1 MTFLRHT
8 KESIF
13 EITQLFLGAQP
24 QWPNRYPAPGYGPP
38 SGDRPWPPPP
48 AGPQGPPPP
57 GPGPAGQWSG
67 DRPMYYGSS
76 GSGAPPGSWGSSK
89 SAMRPPY
96 RPDLRGPVPMGPQRP
111 VSVTKL
117 MVRKAQYSE
126 LFWFSF

>member
-1 MTFLRHT
+1 MCDCFP
-8 KESIF
+8 
-13 EITQLFLGAQP
+13 GGQP

-38 SGDRPWPPPP
+38 SGDRPWPPPT

-76 GSGAPPGSWGSSK
+76 GSGAPPGPWGSSK

-111 VSVTKL
+111 VREINS
-117 MVRKAQYSE
+117 QSE
-126 LFWFSF
+126 QKEGNWLYNFGL